1 MPLTSQ
7 QKEHIIRLLT
17 SNAQKSKLVSEVTK
31 KTIRE
36 S

>member
-1 MPLTSQ
+1 MPLTPQ
-7 QKEHIIRLLT
+7 QKDLILKLLAL
-17 SNAQKSKLVSEVTK
+17 NAQKSELVSEVTK

>member
-7 QKEHIIRLLT
+7 QKELILKLLA
-17 SNAQKSKLVSEVTK
+17 SSAQKSELVSEVTK
-31 KTIRE
+31 KTIEE